1 MTTLTIKTQ
10 NSDLVKIIKKM
21 AVLFGAKVKES
32 KESRD
37 GAVMTSLKEYKNG
50 DFVECS
56 DFNDF
61 KEKITKW
68 KFILLN
74 ALSLP

>member
-10 NSDLVKIIKKM
+10 NNDLVKIIKKM

-37 GAVMTSLKEYKNG
+37 GAIKASLNEYKNG
-50 DFVECS
+50 DFVECANFS
-56 DFNDF
+56 DF
-61 KEKITKW
+61 KEKITK
-68 KFILLN
+68 
-74 ALSLP
+74 

>member
-21 AVLFGAKVKES
+21 AVLFGANVKES
-32 KESRD
+32 KEKT
-37 GAVMTSLKEYKNG
+37 GEAVKASLKEYKNG

-61 KEKITKW
+61 KEKITK
-68 KFILLN
+68 
-74 ALSLP
+74 